1 MKASVSIVKKY
12 QPMITRLA
20 AVRPGRQ
27 AAGMGLQT
35 NATRFLFLQRTIGNR
50 AVARLGAQK
59 KQADSTKRELWP
71 VLALRPSAMPDQAGT
86 IPQNKILLRQSR
98 TPVAEYRRQKKGLRR
113 KLAGINKISNLLR
126 RRNKQKEFIKKIL
139 VQVLH
144 HNPFNR
150 IEVKKINGNARAQ
163 TEWSN
168 PAKQNLG
175 IKVAFDEGIFK
186 DPLPLIIATVIHE
199 SVHADQL
206 KAGIAYYVNPALRV
220 GTIEGIYRRAVYCFA
235 EADARID
242 TLHKFDRV
250 LPKGHKTRILKEI
263 SLMLKKA
270 DNAIY
275 RMDSSEYQR
284 RGSKYQKWLAALL
297 TGNKLKRGGSIRTI
311 WKRDKAHIGL
321 KNDLLPWRKL
331 P

>member
-1 MKASVSIVKKY
+1 MKASVPTVKKDR
-12 QPMITRLA
+12 PTITRLT
-20 AVRPGRQ
+20 AVRPER
-27 AAGMGLQT
+27 AAAANGLQ
-35 NATRFLFLQRTIGNR
+35 NGATRLFFLQRTIGNR
-50 AVARLGAQK
+50 AVVRLTAQK
-59 KQADSTKRELWP
+59 NPDDPTKRKLWP
-71 VLALRPSAMPDQAGT
+71 VLAVRPSAMPDQAGT
-86 IPQNKILLRQSR
+86 IPQNQILLRRRR
-98 TPVAEYRRQKKGLRR
+98 TPVAEYRRRKKGLRR
-113 KLAGINKISNLLR
+113 SLAGINRISNSLR
-126 RRNKQKEFIKKIL
+126 RRNKQQEFIKKIL

-150 IEVKKINGNARAQ
+150 IEVKKITANVRAE
-163 TEWSN
+163 TEWRN
-168 PAKQNLG
+168 PAKKNLG

-206 KAGIAYYVNPALRV
+206 KAGIEYYVDPARRV
-220 GTIEGIYRRAVYCFA
+220 GTIEGTYRRAVYYFA

-242 TLHKFDRV
+242 TFLKIAGV

-263 SLMLKKA
+263 TLMLKKA
-270 DNAIY
+270 DSEIY
-275 RMDSSEYQR
+275 DMDSSEYQR
-284 RGSKYQKWLAALL
+284 RGGKFQKWLAALL
-297 TGNKLKRGGSIRTI
+297 TGNKLKNGGRIRAI